1 MSEQTAK
8 KELVPYEHHAKY
20 YETDQ
25 MGCVHHSNYLRWMEE
40 ARLDLM
46 EQIDLSYKRMEEMQI
61 ISPVLSASL
70 EYKSMV
76 RFDDTVVIETKITRY
91 NGVKL
96 DVEYTMKDK
105 ISGEV
110 RTLAKSSHC
119 FLTKEGKPLSLK
131 RTYPEIDKILS
142 EYLSV

>member
-8 KELVPYEHHAKY
+8 KELAPYEHHAKY

>member
-8 KELVPYEHHAKY
+8 KKLVPYEHHAKY

>member
-46 EQIDLSYKRMEEMQI
+46 EQIDLSYRRMEEMEI